1 LKLNIRTH
9 FVFGRVSLDF
19 TFISKYPSHCSR
31 QHVLQHGFTQWL
43 PPPSFTFMAADIYSN
58 ICWKS
63 YLSTLYHVIIYV
75 SMIFF
80 HLSVWY
86 TRVRCRCIVCFFNY
100 LLHNLSYCFKN
111 IRQFILLFK
120 NTWNKNKCWYKSV
133 KLSVL
138 PPPVLWYYKNKIR
151 KLYFDSAHNKTVQHK
166 LYVISMFVNVLDYTK
181 LWLWCTCI

>member
-1 LKLNIRTH
+1 MKLNIRTH

-43 PPPSFTFMAADIYSN
+43 PPPSFTFMATDIYSN

-133 KLSVL
+133 KLNIIKGLGWLTFHPWLGFGLTQLSNTVL
-138 PPPVLWYYKNKIR
+138 V
-151 KLYFDSAHNKTVQHK
+151 KL
-166 LYVISMFVNVLDYTK
+166 VLDLHFNLPGLNK
-181 LWLWCTCI
+181 